1 MADSGLSPAGS
12 STYSSNT
19 FHAGDGTWDGQRD
32 SYLLPNLVGLNF
44 ATMQYN
50 GMGNRFRGLTQY
62 HTLILGHGIL
72 AAIVFIGI
80 VPAAIFLAKYGH
92 RAPRL
97 SLKLHVYLQVL
108 TVLLTTV
115 ILILG
120 WFAVGPE
127 RSLTNPH
134 HGIGVAIYTLVLV
147 QFFWGWLMF
156 KAERKRK
163 VQPTKTP
170 KKIYIHRILGRT
182 IAVLGFVQIALGLT
196 LYGSPKALF
205 ILYALAGAL
214 LLFLYLALDYHYKQR
229 VGAAGSEL
237 EGSEYYSDY
246 TGSYLSGSR
255 TDYTQDHGRRTRPQP
270 ERRESES
277 HWGRKLLA
285 GAGALGAYEA
295 WKHRRNQ
302 RRDERL
308 DERTETDS
316 RYDSRSRRHPETST
330 MLDGS
335 SRPPPGDSTLY
346 GPSTRPPLGAS
357 TMTPQRYP
365 SRSRRTE
372 MSESRLS
379 PQSWEDEKYSESPR
393 RHTWRDRILG
403 AGAGFAAFEGVKG
416 LFNRRKRDKDY
427 VDPNYRPPLGGN
439 QNMVS
444 QTDVSRV
451 QNGQAPFSPGDPRRN
466 ERVNMAAASS
476 HPPVESTLAP
486 TSMMTPT
493 RPPRGARPSTD
504 MYSYDSRESFDDEP
518 LHDDNEPHT
527 LRDSIAAFGAIGGF
541 KAWNNRRKQK
551 REDQRIDMQRRQEM
565 ENAERFN
572 RRTSAR
578 YPMPQD
584 GRRASFDE
592 SVVTGMTNDPGRGS
606 NPELSRTTFNSRPN
620 TNVPPLPANAST
632 LPPSSLAPTTA
643 PLSASRQNVTADGY
657 VLPPPPPGPP
667 PNMANNAMHAPPVPG
682 SAHMPAGAVDPD
694 PSRLLQQNTAAN
706 ESSAYGRTNNTDPT
720 NVTGPSTGAAT
731 MATSSATG
739 AALGAAAASHPA
751 HSQQSLERSQF
762 RQRED
767 SRTRRAARRNSQ
779 SSVSAVPPSDAPTSP
794 VRVKMHMHNDSGGH
808 VTLQRLPD
816 EENNST
822 FAASSAARR
831 AERRQQRRARR
842 NSDLSSGL
850 ESDATPGANRRY
862 RRKNPASNDGT
873 IRASSQQPITNVPPP
888 PASGVGS
895 HRPPSELNLPPPPRV
910 PTHSNSPQSV
920 GQQVAGSVGS
930 PQGPQALGYGTE
942 TGTGTDV
949 SAFDSNRRRRRAERA
964 RRQQGARVEF
974 E

>member
-1 MADSGLSPAGS
+1 
-12 STYSSNT
+12 
-19 FHAGDGTWDGQRD
+19 
-32 SYLLPNLVGLNF
+32 
-44 ATMQYN
+44 
-50 GMGNRFRGLTQY
+50 
-62 HTLILGHGIL
+62 
-72 AAIVFIGI
+72 
-80 VPAAIFLAKYGH
+80 
-92 RAPRL
+92 
-97 SLKLHVYLQVL
+97 
-108 TVLLTTV
+108 
-115 ILILG
+115 
-120 WFAVGPE
+120 
-127 RSLTNPH
+127 
-134 HGIGVAIYTLVLV
+134 
-147 QFFWGWLMF
+147 MF
-156 KAERKRK
+156 KAERRRK
-163 VQPTKTP
+163 IQPTKTP
-170 KKIYIHRILGRT
+170 KKIYIHRILGRA
-182 IAVLGFVQIALGLT
+182 IALLGFVQIALGLT

-229 VGAAGSEL
+229 VPAAESHMDGSE
-237 EGSEYYSDY
+237 GYSDY

-255 TDYTQDHGRRTRPQP
+255 TEYTQDHGRRSRPPP
-270 ERRESES
+270 ERRQSES

-308 DERTETDS
+308 DTRTETDS
-316 RYDSRSRRHPETST
+316 RYDSRSRRHNDAST
-330 MLDGS
+330 MYDGS

-365 SRSRRTE
+365 SRSRRGE
-372 MSESRLS
+372 MTESRLS
-379 PQSWEDEKYSESPR
+379 PQSWEDEKYSETPR

-416 LFNRRKRDKDY
+416 IFNRRKRDQDY

-439 QNMVS
+439 HNMVS

-451 QNGQAPFSPGDPRRN
+451 QNGQAPFSPGDARRD

-476 HPPVESTLAP
+476 APPMESTLAP
-486 TSMMTPT
+486 TSAMTPT
-493 RPPRGARPSTD
+493 RPPRRARASTD
-504 MYSYDSRESFDDEP
+504 MYSYDSRDSFETEP
-518 LHDDNEPHT
+518 LHDDGGPHT
-527 LRDSIAAFGAIGGF
+527 LRDSIAVFGAIGGF
-541 KAWNNRRKQK
+541 REWNKRRKQR
-551 REDQRIDMQRRQEM
+551 REDQRIDQQRRQEM
-565 ENAERFN
+565 DNADRFN
-572 RRTSAR
+572 RRTSMR
-578 YPMPQD
+578 YPRPQD

-592 SVVTGMTNDPGRGS
+592 SVVTGMTHDPARGS

-620 TNVPPLPANAST
+620 TNVPPLPANAGT
-632 LPPSSLAPTTA
+632 LAPGSSLAPA
-643 PLSASRQNVTADGY
+643 PAPMSTSRQNVTADGY

-667 PNMANNAMHAPPVPG
+667 PNLSQNAMHAPPVPG
-682 SAHMPAGAVDPD
+682 SAHMPTGAIDPD
-694 PSRLLQQNTAAN
+694 PNRLLQQNTAAN
-706 ESSAYGRTNNTDPT
+706 ESSAYGRNTTSDPT
-720 NVTGPSTGAAT
+720 TVTGPSTGAAT
-731 MATSSATG
+731 VATSAAAG
-739 AALGAAAASHPA
+739 AAAGAAASHPA
-751 HSQQSLERSQF
+751 QSQQSLERSNF

-816 EENNST
+816 EENST

-831 AERRQQRRARR
+831 AERRQQRRNRQT
-842 NSDLSSGL
+842 SDLSSGL
-850 ESDATPGANRRY
+850 DSDATPGASNRRY
-862 RRKNPASNDGT
+862 RRNNRTGTSNDGT

-888 PASGVGS
+888 PASSIGGS

-910 PTHSNSPQSV
+910 PTHSDSPQSV
-920 GQQVAGSVGS
+920 GLSPPVAGSGMSGAVGS
-930 PQGPQALGYGTE
+930 PQGNAMGYGTE